1 MKNKETKSIN
11 IYLLISYPLKKE
23 VQEKKEDLIF
33 KDKNCKII
41 FSEKIEKNEVAFV
54 ILLNLINAKKKTIE
68 LEFTIESTKKE
79 KIEYKIKFD
88 FNKDNLKENYF
99 IYDLKLFYR
108 KGFSNEKSIKQNLD
122 YIQKMKY
129 FIDSLPKSEQKKLL
143 DDLYDDTIKLYSKY
157 PIFELLINLF
167 VNIYDNKNVCPKLIK
182 EFRIFNEKLT
192 TRLND
197 PNSSYIVFQDILNEF
212 VEKFKTIL
220 EKSKKL
226 VEANSYNFTEFYGLI
241 FCYLNHYDYDNF
253 MKLFND
259 LCKNDGK

>member
-129 FIDSLPKSEQKKLL
+129 FMILYQNQNKKN
-143 DDLYDDTIKLYSKY
+143 
-157 PIFELLINLF
+157 FWM
-167 VNIYDNKNVCPKLIK
+167 IYMM
-182 EFRIFNEKLT
+182 
-192 TRLND
+192 
-197 PNSSYIVFQDILNEF
+197 IL
-212 VEKFKTIL
+212 
-220 EKSKKL
+220 
-226 VEANSYNFTEFYGLI
+226 
-241 FCYLNHYDYDNF
+241 
-253 MKLFND
+253 
-259 LCKNDGK
+259 